1 LFADWNCGELVAG
14 RFSLGSNRKPPL
26 GCGSGQLGMPWVR
39 MHPAYDT
46 SAA

>member
-1 LFADWNCGELVAG
+1 
-14 RFSLGSNRKPPL
+14 L